1 MLSFQLKAKKSNFIF
16 NTLITYFI
24 FIINSENKNIH
35 DILSLLLA
43 FVFLK
48 LEPVFLPKMCG
59 DDFDFEPG
67 FAFDKIQPAWLK
79 LQVRRTNTQNS
90 ITAFQIRQSTCE
102 LDIYLCGSFKCF
114 KIAKLSLMP
123 DQ

>member
-1 MLSFQLKAKKSNFIF
+1 MVSTHTDGLLICIGSLCNHVMLATITVLLHYFRCANCSAMLPGLHVAAKPTTTQNRQLALLLHFTPLPF
-16 NTLITYFI
+16 L
-24 FIINSENKNIH
+24 NSETKNIH

-79 LQVRRTNTQNS
+79 L
-90 ITAFQIRQSTCE
+90 
-102 LDIYLCGSFKCF
+102 
-114 KIAKLSLMP
+114 
-123 DQ
+123 